1 MKVKCIYL
9 TLDFFEIRSF
19 LEEEET
25 VIEHLE
31 QKLDKA
37 IKMCTIAVDSGK
49 EYVKN
54 QR

>member
-1 MKVKCIYL
+1 MYCVLSICR
-9 TLDFFEIRSF
+9 EF
-19 LEEEET
+19 LEQEEA
-25 VIEHLE
+25 VIDHLE

-49 EYVKN
+49 EYIKN